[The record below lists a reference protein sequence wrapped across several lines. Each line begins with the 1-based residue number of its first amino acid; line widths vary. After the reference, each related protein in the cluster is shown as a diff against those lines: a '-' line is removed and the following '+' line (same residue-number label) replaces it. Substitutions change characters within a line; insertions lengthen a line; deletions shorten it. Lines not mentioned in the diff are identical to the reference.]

1 MGIIKDY
8 YYKRKMH
15 DMDYKGIIY
24 KGRIDTILKREEL
37 KAQLRIVFNPEFLR
51 EEMQNLDNLIYEAE
65 YRKEANNSYL
75 FPSACNIVY
84 GGEIAA
90 IFTLITMMKIT
101 AIQSALWVFFIVV
114 LVFAV
119 TAWLLERSDG
129 IFTVEME
136 KIDYY
141 KTIKTLL
148 REIYDQSKLPS
159 ESLSSRK

>member
-1 MGIIKDY
+1 MGKIKDT
-8 YYKRKMH
+8 YYKKKMH

-37 KAQLRIVFNPEFLR
+37 KEQLRKVFNPASFR

-65 YRKEANNSYL
+65 YRKESNNSCV
-75 FPSACNIVY
+75 FPGVCNIIY
-84 GGEIAA
+84 GGEVVA
-90 IFTLITMMKIT
+90 IFTLITIMQIT
-101 AIQSALWVFFIVV
+101 AIQSVLLVFFVV
-114 LVFAV
+114 AFVFVV
-119 TAWLLERSDG
+119 TVCLLEKSDG
-129 IFTVEME
+129 ISTVEME

-148 REIYDQSKLPS
+148 KEIYDQSKLPS